1 MNFNYTGIE
10 GFDVSTYQDIPTT
23 PQVIDF
29 AKMKAW
35 GVDFVII
42 RAGQNKWI
50 DSDFV
55 ISWEAARI
63 AGLPRAAYWFYDPR
77 VSPLTQ
83 AKIFTDLVRNDPPEG
98 RLWIDL
104 EFPTSW
110 GGTFTGWM
118 HWKAMIEETKRLSG
132 LPVGVYTANWWWSQQ
147 VIGDYAY
154 FGQYP
159 LWVAQYTNSAADV
172 ILPRGWTKAIIWQDG
187 TPAIGIEVGVES
199 VEIDHNKFNGDV
211 TDFFREFGNVPTP
224 PIVTPP
230 PTGETMPT
238 ITCTTTAQVKTYS
251 QPNTSSTLMALIGN
265 GVTFNASEQQGD
277 WVHHTDGRW
286 VNVMKNGVK
295 VITVTVVTPP
305 PPPPPPTKTL
315 TNLIHV
321 YNDGSINVVPQ

>member
-147 VIGDYAY
+147 AIGDYAY

-172 ILPRGWTKAIIWQDG
+172 TLPKGWTKAIIWQDG
-187 TPAIGIEVGVES
+187 TPAIGREVGVES
-199 VEIDHNKFNGDV
+199 VEVDHNKFNGYAA
-211 TDFFREFGNVPTP
+211 DFIREFGNVPSTPPVTP
-224 PIVTPP
+224 PI
-230 PTGETMPT
+230 GETM
-238 ITCTTTAQVKTYS
+238 TTGTTSQQVKAYNV
-251 QPNTSSTLMALIGN
+251 PNASTLQN
-265 GVTFNASEQQGD
+265 GVVGANVTFNIIERQGD
-277 WVHHTDGRW
+277 WLRHQDGRW
-286 VNVMKNGVK
+286 VNVMKNGVV
-295 VITVTVVTPP
+295 VITVTGTVTPP
-305 PPPPPPTKTL
+305 PPPTTTTWPDKITAHIGAETKDYFP
-315 TNLIHV
+315 HV
-321 YNDGSINVVPQ
+321 